1 MDFNET
7 KQLLK
12 LKDGYREKELR
23 RQTFFTNHKFGLQKK
38 LFELKDFIAEKRH
51 GERIQI
57 IKIKVE

>member
-12 LKDGYREKELR
+12 LKDGYRGKELK

-38 LFELKDFIAEKRH
+38 LFELKDAIAQRRH
-51 GERIQI
+51 TERIQM
-57 IKIKVE
+57 IKIKAE